1 MARRLKVKLAEN
13 WVTDDEGR
21 PIGEEVDPPPNATQ
35 RMLPFGGVREQGSHK
50 AYVTSNLPFCIDEH
64 VLAALLWGLCMT
76 LTHAPPGVGTGSP
89 A

>member
-1 MARRLKVKLAEN
+1 MKLAEN

-50 AYVTSNLPFCIDEH
+50 AYVPPICLY
-64 VLAALLWGLCMT
+64 ALLMSTFLPLCF
-76 LTHAPPGVGTGSP
+76 GVY